1 MKRERLRSLSPI
13 LLHLLFNGVLT
24 VTTAHNNNSSD
35 DFFSLYF
42 QYTQQ
47 GEVPAFFH
55 RWSAI
60 VGLGSFL
67 GRSVCVNHGHF
78 SLYPNIYCMLIGSPG
93 TRKSTAIKVMKGL
106 LQKAGYTTI
115 AADKTS
121 KEKFLLDLAGEDS
134 GSMLPEKEISLD
146 TLNLFGEFADETDKE
161 MLIAADEF
169 NDFMGLGNHDF
180 ISLLGNLWDFNGVY
194 RSRIKNGKSVSV
206 YNPTVSILGGNTPTG
221 FALAFPTDILGQGF
235 FSRLLLVYGE
245 PNGKKVAFPKAP
257 CPYLAG
263 ELVERLVATKT
274 KCVGAMEIEPSA
286 QKLLEKIYTAWGGID
301 DVRFDTYSNRRF
313 THLLKLLLPITAARL
328 GKKITEADVVYAN
341 TILTHTEH
349 LMPKALGEFGKAKH
363 SDTVHKVIQIL
374 ESADLP
380 LGLTD
385 LWKYVMQDLEKL
397 SDLADI
403 LKNLTVA
410 DKVQTVNGKFLC
422 KRKVIVEVT
431 DDMVDYGLLRKEEI
445 GAD

>member
-1 MKRERLRSLSPI
+1 MDS
-13 LLHLLFNGVLT
+13 
-24 VTTAHNNNSSD
+24 NNNNPAAN

-42 QYTQQ
+42 QYTQH

-60 VGLGSFL
+60 TGLGAFL
-67 GRSVCVNHGHF
+67 GRSVCINHGHF
-78 SLYPNIYCMLIGSPG
+78 SLYPNLYCMLIGSPG
-93 TRKSTAIKVMKGL
+93 TRKSTAIKVMKNL
-106 LQKAGYTTI
+106 LHKAGYMTV

-121 KEKFLLDLAGEDS
+121 KEKFLMDLAGIDS
-134 GSMLPEKEISLD
+134 ESGLGISPSKEISLD
-146 TLNLFGEFADETDKE
+146 TLNLFGEHADETDKE

-180 ISLLGNLWDFNGVY
+180 ISMLGNLWDFNGVY

-263 ELVERLVATKT
+263 ELVERLIATKT
-274 KCVGAMEIEPSA
+274 HCTGLLEIEPTA
-286 QKLLEKIYTAWGGID
+286 QKLLEKIYVSWGGID

-313 THLLKLLLPITAARL
+313 THLLKLLLPTVAARL
-328 GKKITEADVVYAN
+328 GKRVTEADVVYAN

-363 SDTVHKVIQIL
+363 SEVVHKVIQIL
-374 ESADLP
+374 ESADMP
-380 LGLTD
+380 LTVSD
-385 LWKYVMQDLEKL
+385 IWKYVMQDLEKL
-397 SDLADI
+397 SDLTDI
-403 LKNLTVA
+403 LKNLAVA
-410 DKVQTVNGKFLC
+410 EKVQTVQGKFLC
-422 KRKVIVEVT
+422 KRKVIVEIT

-445 GAD
+445 

>member
-1 MKRERLRSLSPI
+1 M
-13 LLHLLFNGVLT
+13 
-24 VTTAHNNNSSD
+24 TTAQNTNSSGD

-42 QYTQQ
+42 QYTQH
-47 GEVPAFFH
+47 GEVPAFFN
-55 RWSAI
+55 RWAAV

-78 SLYPNIYCMLIGSPG
+78 SLFPNIYCMLIGSPG
-93 TRKSTAIKVMKGL
+93 TRKSTAIKVMKNL
-106 LQKAGYTTI
+106 LHQAGYTTI

-121 KEKFLLDLAGEDS
+121 KEKFLLDLAGED
-134 GSMLPEKEISLD
+134 GSLLSAKPQQEITLD

-206 YNPTVSILGGNTPTG
+206 YNPTISILGGNTPTG

-245 PNGKKVAFPKAP
+245 PNGKRVAFPAPP
-257 CPYLAG
+257 CPHLAA

-274 KCVGAMEIEPSA
+274 HCVGEMTIEPTA
-286 QKLLEKIYTAWGGID
+286 RKLLEKIYTAWGGID

-313 THLLKLLLPITAARL
+313 THLLKLLLPVVAARL
-328 GKKITEADVVYAN
+328 GNRVTERDVVYAN

-363 SDTVHKVIQIL
+363 SEVAHKVIQIL
-374 ESADLP
+374 EGAGVP
-380 LGLTD
+380 LTITD
-385 LWKYVMQDLEKL
+385 VWKFVIQDLEKL

-403 LKNLTVA
+403 MKNLVVA
-410 DKVQTVNGKFLC
+410 EKVQTVGGKFLC
-422 KRKVIVEVT
+422 RRKVIVEVT
-431 DDMVDYGLLRKEEI
+431 DDMVDYGMLRKEET
-445 GAD
+445 GL